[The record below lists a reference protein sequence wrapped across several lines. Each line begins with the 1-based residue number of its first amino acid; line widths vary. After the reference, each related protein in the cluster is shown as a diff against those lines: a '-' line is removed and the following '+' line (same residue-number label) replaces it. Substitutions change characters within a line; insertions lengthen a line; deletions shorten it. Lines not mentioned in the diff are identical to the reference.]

1 MDMEYT
7 TQEKFTKDDTPVRK
21 YSLTLSERDIK
32 SLNSLKSRN
41 FSALIL
47 PVANEYTAI
56 IKIVNQLH
64 ELSNEDEKLDNY
76 D

>member
-1 MDMEYT
+1 MDYAKP
-7 TQEKFTKDDTPVRK
+7 QKFTKDDTPVRK
-21 YSLTLSERDIK
+21 YSLTLSDRDIK

-41 FSALIL
+41 FSPLVL
-47 PVANEYTAI
+47 SVANEYAAI

-64 ELSNEDEKLDNY
+64 ELSNEDENLDNY

>member
-1 MDMEYT
+1 MEYAKP
-7 TQEKFTKDDTPVRK
+7 QKFTKDDTPVRK
-21 YSLTLSERDIK
+21 YFLALSDRDVK
-32 SLNSLKSRN
+32 SLNSLRSRN
-41 FSALIL
+41 FSPLIL

-64 ELSNEDEKLDNY
+64 ELSNEDENLDNY